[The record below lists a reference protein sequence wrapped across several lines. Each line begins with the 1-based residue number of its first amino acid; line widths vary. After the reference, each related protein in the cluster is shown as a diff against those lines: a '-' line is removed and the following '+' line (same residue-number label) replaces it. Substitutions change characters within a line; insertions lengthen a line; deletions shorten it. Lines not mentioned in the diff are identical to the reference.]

1 MRGISLKLSKSWKR
15 SEIASKVGVF
25 TLYKYY
31 CLTSR
36 FTDRTQVFHDQIEVK
51 QKELQ
56 PWTVQINQKQADIN
70 VAKSEREALKTKA
83 EAAKSSLEGAQTR
96 LEELRDELET
106 KSAMKEQLQTD
117 KANNEREI
125 KEAEREH
132 EVPSSL
138 YLPFIPG

>member
-31 CLTSR
+31 SLTSR

-56 PWTVQINQKQADIN
+56 PWTAKINSKQAEID
-70 VAKSEREALKTKA
+70 VATSEHDVLVEKVA
-83 EAAKSSLEGAQTR
+83 G
-96 LEELRDELET
+96 
-106 KSAMKEQLQTD
+106 
-117 KANNEREI
+117 I
-125 KEAEREH
+125 KEAFKEAQVTLDQLRKDH
-132 EVPSSL
+132 QSKVLTSFP
-138 YLPFIPG
+138 YLI